1 MPYQFLVSKAPVLQE
16 ALAIAMNY
24 LACTRQAYPYSE
36 TERICVYAIYNEW
49 KTGRRDRIW
58 LSNKAIVAIE
68 QAKQES
74 RAIQV
79 IPIASSGSEGC

>member
-1 MPYQFLVSKAPVLQE
+1 MPYQFLVPKSPVLQE

-24 LACTRQAYPYSE
+24 LECTRQAYPYSE

-49 KTGRRDRIW
+49 KTGRRHRIW

-74 RAIQV
+74 RTIQV
-79 IPIASSGSEGC
+79 IPITSSGSEGC